1 MRCLDL
7 ITRIRSR
14 DGLANPH
21 SMHIAQLLIV
31 MTLLL
36 AVGTAAAEPPVTA
49 TFARV
54 SISGNNAITS
64 SLLDAIA
71 VEYAGRAI
79 TDEDLQTLLKRLDDV
94 YAAAGFRT
102 SRATVPNQ
110 DLDSGTL
117 RIEIIENGIERID
130 IVGAQRVSCA
140 YLRKRLSAGLG
151 TPLNVDRLN
160 DNLRLLMLEQVVKNL
175 RAEFKPGSTPGRSIL
190 SVTVEEGAQFN
201 TGVRLAN
208 DRSPTAGEVR
218 AEVGFGVR
226 DVLGLG
232 DQVDLVLGKSA
243 GLRDFDLR
251 FRAPVNS
258 VGTELAGR
266 YSRFSSQLVEEQF
279 EVLDAKTRSRGAEL
293 GVTQTLWR
301 TAGRQVGAS
310 LRFTSRQSESFLRGE
325 PHTFSPGANN
335 GRLDVKAARL
345 GLSWLERT
353 RSDVISL
360 RYTWSIGL
368 RGLGGTE
375 HREPRPDLPD
385 SSFHTSLLQ
394 AQWLHTI
401 GPRAGS
407 FFLRVDWQHAGEPLL
422 SLEKFAVGGYG
433 SVRGYRRSRVV
444 KDNGWSASAEYR
456 LPVIKLA
463 VPGISLR
470 EGDGQLSL
478 VAFIDA
484 GRAWNEH
491 DAAGL
496 ARTLLAAGPGLRW
509 DASRDVR
516 AELYW
521 GAARRHLPDDPSND
535 IQDRGIHF
543 ALSARYGF

>member
-1 MRCLDL
+1 MYLVRSL
-7 ITRIRSR
+7 IA
-14 DGLANPH
+14 L
-21 SMHIAQLLIV
+21 V
-31 MTLLL
+31 LLL
-36 AVGTAAAEPPVTA
+36 SCVAVSATDAPVTA
-49 TFARV
+49 TFGRV
-54 SISGNNAITS
+54 TITGNNAITS
-64 SLLDAIA
+64 GALDAIA

-79 TDEDLQTLLKRLDDV
+79 TDEDLQTLRKRLDDV
-94 YAAAGFRT
+94 YAAKGFRT

-117 RIEIIENGIERID
+117 HIEIVEGSIERID
-130 IVGAQRVSCA
+130 IVGAKSVSA
-140 YLRKRLSAGLG
+140 DYLRKRLSAGLG

-160 DNLRLLMLEQVVKNL
+160 DNLRLLMIEQVVKNL
-175 RAEFKPGSTPGRSIL
+175 RAEFKAGSAPGRSVL
-190 SVTVEEGAQFN
+190 TVTVEEGGRFS
-201 TGVRLAN
+201 TGVRVAN

-218 AEVGFGVR
+218 TELNAGLR
-226 DVLGLG
+226 NLLGIG
-232 DQVDLVLGKSA
+232 DQVDLALGKSA
-243 GLRDFDLR
+243 GLHDFDLR
-251 FRAPVNS
+251 LRTPVNRF
-258 VGTELAGR
+258 GTEIAGR
-266 YSRFSSQLVEEQF
+266 YSVFSSQLVEEQF
-279 EVLDAKTRSRGAEL
+279 EVLDAKTRSRGAEF
-293 GVTQTLWR
+293 GVTQALWR
-301 TAGRQVGAS
+301 RAGRQLGAS

-325 PHTFSPGANN
+325 PYTFSLGAEN

-345 GLSWLERT
+345 GLQWLERT
-353 RSDVISL
+353 RSDVVSL

-375 HREPRPDLPD
+375 HRERPDLPD

-407 FFLRVDWQHAGEPLL
+407 MFLRADRQDAGEPLL
-422 SLEKFAVGGYG
+422 SLEKFAIGGYG

-456 LPVIKLA
+456 LPVMKLA
-463 VPGISLR
+463 LPGIAQR

-478 VAFIDA
+478 VVFIDA

-491 DAAGL
+491 DAADVP
-496 ARTLLAAGPGLRW
+496 RTLLAAGPGLRW

-516 AELYW
+516 AELFW
-521 GAARRHLPDDPSND
+521 GAARRHLPDDPNTD
-535 IQDRGIHF
+535 IQDQGIHF